1 MLILVAPVT
10 IGDDVLV
17 AAGSTITD
25 DVPND
30 SLAVA
35 RQDKQQKKDIGK

>member
-1 MLILVAPVT
+1 
-10 IGDDVLV
+10 
-17 AAGSTITD
+17 STITD

-35 RQDKQQKKDIGK
+35 SARQTTKEAYRK